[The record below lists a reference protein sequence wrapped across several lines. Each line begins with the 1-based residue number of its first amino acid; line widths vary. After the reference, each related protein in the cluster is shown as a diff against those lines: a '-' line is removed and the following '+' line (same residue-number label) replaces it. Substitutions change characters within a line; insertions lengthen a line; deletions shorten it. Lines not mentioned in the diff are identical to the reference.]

1 MKADTDPMSR
11 LTFILIFTAILLS
24 ACNQPLDEATQIV
37 SSTEIQ
43 KSPTVELSGVPT
55 IEATIQLMVYPPET
69 RTGVTE
75 LDNIIDEVLAHDFEA
90 LRGLTD
96 FTVIACTHVEGL
108 GGPPKCAP
116 NEVEGTLLEVVP
128 FLGPEGH
135 HKRDAEYQE
144 WSGPDVL
151 GLLAVYRV
159 SSEAY
164 SDEAYPAGEFALVF
178 LDGNGAVDLTLQ
190 VRQGRVVRY
199 DYGFGDNVESDLE
212 LQSEEVL
219 LPLSFGIVPTAVPWK
234 QFADP
239 NGRFSFTYL
248 PAELIVTDLAE
259 DTWRMGDQ
267 IQIEVQSFGASWIA
281 CFDQALGDCPV
292 VETDDRI
299 QIQGREVR
307 RVKGW
312 FGSVGGRI
320 PQEFLV
326 YIFNVGDEA
335 LLFTLFALPFD
346 AELSDITTV
355 WPLEGMALELFERSV
370 ETVTINE

>member
-1 MKADTDPMSR
+1 M
-11 LTFILIFTAILLS
+11 
-24 ACNQPLDEATQIV
+24 
-37 SSTEIQ
+37 
-43 KSPTVELSGVPT
+43 
-55 IEATIQLMVYPPET
+55 
-69 RTGVTE
+69 
-75 LDNIIDEVLAHDFEA
+75 
-90 LRGLTD
+90 
-96 FTVIACTHVEGL
+96 
-108 GGPPKCAP
+108 
-116 NEVEGTLLEVVP
+116 EVVP

-135 HKRDAEYQE
+135 HQRRAEYLE

-164 SDEAYPAGEFALVF
+164 SDEAYPVGEFALVF

-199 DYGFGDNVESDLE
+199 DYDFGGSVESDLE
-212 LQSEEVL
+212 LHSEEIL
-219 LPLSFGIVPTAVPWK
+219 LPLSYRTIPTAVPWK

-239 NGRFSFTYL
+239 EGRFSFTYS
-248 PAELIVTDLAE
+248 PTMSIATDLAE
-259 DTWRMGDQ
+259 DTWGLGDQ
-267 IQIEVQSFGASWIA
+267 VQIAIHPFDASWIA
-281 CFDQALGDCPV
+281 CFDRALGDCPV

-312 FGSVGGRI
+312 FGSIGGRI

-346 AELSDITTV
+346 AEPSDITTV
-355 WPLEGMALELFERSV
+355 WPLEGMALEMFERTV
-370 ETVTINE
+370 ETVTIHE